1 MRAILNEKSG
11 FTLVELLVA
20 AAILGIALGAIYS
33 LYLTNLRSAY
43 KHDDVVEVQQNL
55 RIAMDALT
63 RDIKMAGVLIPLTA
77 TDRPLSPGA
86 PIGAGL
92 KNYSTSVTIN
102 TVSPD
107 GALARVTKS
116 KPTIVGFSNFS
127 TNVDSAMSISGFH
140 SSDAVRLVRPFN
152 NSQPLSGST
161 LHVSAVTPAT
171 PSMTV
176 DSATSFTGSVDIRAG
191 DVFAKAAGTGPYD
204 SITYSLV
211 TNSENSACPVNQKCL
226 ARSINGALPAAA
238 EIVAGNISSLRFSYL
253 YDVDAEDYTPDT
265 LPKDPGKIR
274 AVRVTITGVTTQ
286 TTNPNWSPSTRQV
299 TSVIKLRNRRTN

>member
-1 MRAILNEKSG
+1 MRVILNEKNG
-11 FTLVELLVA
+11 FTLVEMLVA

-107 GALARVTKS
+107 GSLARVTKS

-140 SSDAVRLVRPFN
+140 TSDAIRLVRPFN
-152 NSQPLSGST
+152 NSQPLSTSA
-161 LHVSAVTPAT
+161 LHVSAVTPVT

-176 DSATSFTGSVDIRAG
+176 SAATSFTGSIDIRAG
-191 DVFAKAAGTGPYD
+191 DVFAKAADGTRPFD

-211 TNSENSACPVNQKCL
+211 TNAENSACPVSQRCL
-226 ARSINGALPAAA
+226 ARSINGVAPA
-238 EIVAGNISSLRFSYL
+238 EIVAGNLSSLRFSYL
-253 YDVDAEDYTPDT
+253 YDVDAEDFTPDT
-265 LPKDPGKIR
+265 LPKDLGKIR

-286 TTNPNWSPSTRQV
+286 SANPNWSPSTRQV

>member
-11 FTLVELLVA
+11 FSLVELLIA

-33 LYLTNLRSAY
+33 LYLTNLRNAY

-63 RDIKMAGVLIPLTA
+63 RDIKMAGVLIPLNA
-77 TDRPLSPGA
+77 TDKPFSPGA
-86 PIGAGL
+86 GL
-92 KNYSTSVTIN
+92 MNYSTSVTIN

-107 GALARVTKS
+107 GTLARITKN
-116 KPTIVGFSNFS
+116 KPTKIGFSNFS
-127 TNVDSAMSISGFH
+127 TNVDSALSISGFH
-140 SSDAVRLVRPFN
+140 TSDPVRLVRPFN
-152 NSQPLSGST
+152 NSQPLSPRT
-161 LHVSAVTPAT
+161 LHVSAVTPAA

-176 DSATSFTGSVDIRAG
+176 SSATSFTDSVDIRSG
-191 DVFAKAAGTGPYD
+191 DVFAKAADGTKPFDG
-204 SITYSLV
+204 ITYTLV
-211 TNSENSACPVNQKCL
+211 TNAENSACPVNQKCL
-226 ARSINGALPAAA
+226 ARSINGAAPA
-238 EIVAGNISSLRFSYL
+238 EIVAGNLSSLRFSYL
-253 YDVDAEDYTPDT
+253 YDVDAEDYTPGT